1 MLLQILVATAL
12 LGLSKNC
19 QAYNENSPNY
29 KWSPQYLGA
38 RASPIVYSSQ
48 LSAPRRLSRFATVY
62 GIPSTVGSAGYD
74 FEGSL
79 ASRNPGFYGYSRTD
93 QIKRSVCVGI
103 SDTCAVRSGLMGT
116 LMKLPCCPGSVCTFI
131 GHTFQCVPL
140 DGEKDEYDVPEG
152 EIEYEDQQ

>member
-48 LSAPRRLSRFATVY
+48 LSAPRRVSSMIHKKAIKFNEHFSCSY
-62 GIPSTVGSAGYD
+62 
-74 FEGSL
+74 L
-79 ASRNPGFYGYSRTD
+79 A
-93 QIKRSVCVGI
+93 
-103 SDTCAVRSGLMGT
+103 
-116 LMKLPCCPGSVCTFI
+116 LPQFMEY
-131 GHTFQCVPL
+131 PL
-140 DGEKDEYDVPEG
+140 
-152 EIEYEDQQ
+152 Q